1 MPVLVAYNDT
11 TQGEAAFFAAVSE
24 AQRRQDT
31 VVVLVL
37 TPAPDDAPL
46 PSHLAN
52 LISQAKT
59 GVDVAFR
66 SDSLDV
72 ADAILDHAERID
84 ASMIVVGPRNDHR
97 SANSFWVP
105 RPNVSCSTPPFRFSS
120 SKVGCTTV
128 NAPIIRAGTPASL
141 TSVNPR
147 TTTCR

>member
-66 SDSLDV
+66 SDFDV

-84 ASMIVVGPRNDHR
+84 ASMIVIGSKKR
-97 SANSFWVP
+97 SPIGKFILG
-105 RPNVSCSTPPFRFSS
+105 STTQRVLLDSPFRFSS

>member
-52 LISQAKT
+52 LISHAKT

-84 ASMIVVGPRNDHR
+84 ASMIVIGSKKR
-97 SANSFWVP
+97 SPIGKFILGSTTQRVLLDSPIPVLVVKGGMHNGQ
-105 RPNVSCSTPPFRFSS
+105 RPDNTGGDTS
-120 SKVGCTTV
+120 
-128 NAPIIRAGTPASL
+128 IIDER
-141 TSVNPR
+141 
-147 TTTCR
+147 